1 MSKTLILAIS
11 GGIDSVVLL
20 DIMSKL
26 PEADMVVAHFDHGIR
41 EDSADDERFVKGLAE
56 KYGLDFRSK
65 REELGENA
73 SEERARKSRY
83 AFLHDLAEELNGKI
97 VTAHHGDDAL
107 ETVAINHS
115 RGTGW
120 RGLAVMD
127 SEVVRP
133 LLSMSKD
140 SIRQY
145 AFDHELEWHEDST
158 NQSDKYLRNRLR
170 RKLSKVPDAHK
181 QEILSLRRR
190 QLALKKQIDV
200 LTKELIKQG
209 PEYDRSFFMD
219 MPRKV
224 AIELIRAITKGQ
236 LTGPQMGRALL
247 AIQTFRSGAT
257 LQAGQGVEF
266 RFTSRHFVVEL
277 IK

>member
-1 MSKTLILAIS
+1 M
-11 GGIDSVVLL
+11 LL

-26 PEADMVVAHFDHGIR
+26 PETEMVVAHFDHGIR
-41 EDSADDERFVKGLAE
+41 EDSADDERFVEGLAK
-56 KYGLDFRSK
+56 KYNLPFRSK
-65 REELGENA
+65 REELGEDA
-73 SEERARKSRY
+73 SEERARKARY
-83 AFLHDLAEELNGKI
+83 QFLSDLANEYEAKI
-97 VTAHHGDDAL
+97 VTAHHGDDAI

-133 LLSMSKD
+133 LLSMSKE

-145 AFDHELEWHEDST
+145 AHEQNLEWHEDST

-170 RKLSKVPDAHK
+170 RKLTKLPETDKEKV
-181 QEILSLRRR
+181 LSLRKS
-190 QLALKKQIDV
+190 QISLKKEIDT
-200 LTKELIKQG
+200 LTKQLISEG
-209 PEYDRSFFMD
+209 PEHSRSLFVE

-224 AIELIRAITKGQ
+224 SIELLRAMTKGQ

-247 AIQTFRSGAT
+247 AIKTFRSGAT

-266 RFTSRHFVVEL
+266 RFTSRHFRIEL